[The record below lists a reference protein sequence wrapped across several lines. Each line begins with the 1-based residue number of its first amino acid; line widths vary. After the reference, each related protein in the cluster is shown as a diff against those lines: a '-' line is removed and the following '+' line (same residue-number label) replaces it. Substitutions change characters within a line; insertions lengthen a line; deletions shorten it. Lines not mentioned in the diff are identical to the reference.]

1 LRAKASPTVFAIQ
14 QSCHSVFAQKRQT
27 LKLPDSSLKTYSLH
41 IKHANRGVTTTRLDR
56 SRGWIAFSSKTFKQ
70 QH

>member
-27 LKLPDSSLKTYSLH
+27 LSQNYQIAVLRH
-41 IKHANRGVTTTRLDR
+41 IAYT
-56 SRGWIAFSSKTFKQ
+56 
-70 QH
+70 